1 MTELFTALV
10 DVSRKTNK
18 EARLC
23 FKGFGTLFLFK
34 NRELAFNQVDD
45 MVDLATLDKTNTAL
59 FVERQ
64 REREDLSFID
74 QASAVLSR
82 GGGMTMSVKSS
93 ALRSLSSAMTAPT
106 NPSVRSSVIQSS
118 RKSGISSASRQ
129 LAPLKQD
136 LQWIRYKKKN
146 EQQARERE
154 MRKSQSM
161 HHGSPLD
168 LRSLSQHSDVDDR
181 L

>member
-1 MTELFTALV
+1 MTSSTKDQVKRILTDLFTALV

-23 FKGFGTLFLFK
+23 LKGFGTIFLFK
-34 NRELAFNQVDD
+34 NREIAFNKVDD
-45 MVDLATLDKTNTAL
+45 MVDLSTLDKTNTAL

-118 RKSGISSASRQ
+118 RKSGYSTASRK
-129 LAPLKQD
+129 LAPLK
-136 LQWIRYKKKN
+136 
-146 EQQARERE
+146 
-154 MRKSQSM
+154 
-161 HHGSPLD
+161 
-168 LRSLSQHSDVDDR
+168 
-181 L
+181 